1 MASKSNP
8 KVKQELAPDQIK
20 PILPRRISS
29 FASELIGHGGI
40 DLSTPSKNT
49 KSTKSTNLKAPKKS
63 VGNNTTTKKQ
73 AVITKPVTDPKGVK
87 NEKPQFDKEAEDKFD
102 AMIKGDLTD
111 LPTLPKSIVKVFLSS
126 TFTDMREERNMLARV
141 VYPRLQKICADQD
154 LEFQVVDMRWGVT
167 DDSQNDH
174 SVEKL
179 CLLEVENCQKDSLGP
194 NFMLITGDR
203 YGFQPITTEL
213 SLDEYLMIRT
223 EVQEMDLENKDLL
236 DTWYKRDDNAIQ
248 PVYTLQTIRSMFP
261 FFGDYSPGCDE
272 PRVRDAVN
280 WSKTF
285 EALKKLLQT
294 AAHSLLK
301 KGKISDERYHDFHK
315 SVTEFEID
323 KGILKAKDPHLHTVL
338 YQRTFQ
344 GLTDA
349 NLVETNTIRFIDV
362 ITQSGKSEIN
372 QELVTLR
379 KELSAR
385 IAKVLPASNIRSY
398 TLPWKPG
405 GLDPEAHPE
414 HKTYLTEFCE
424 TFVADCQRLIEGGL
438 SKRRNQIRQAEY
450 YSRYSEVIHHLQF
463 CKNKCQTFCG
473 QEETLEKAR
482 SYIMDKDNRSPLVIH
497 APSGAGKT
505 SIMAMI
511 MSSVGKWFK
520 GESHLKVIRFIG
532 TSPDSINIY
541 DVLFSVLGQLADAAC
556 LIMEP
561 VRYKNMKNLIKYF
574 PHFMRVVS
582 NACKVPVVILIDS
595 LDQLSPANNA
605 YGMEWVPTLLP
616 PNIKLILSTLPEE
629 HNIRENLQKLLAKNC
644 MVAVPILPESTGR
657 DIIKKYMGLKNR
669 TLTEEQVKFLISI
682 LKNDPSPLFLKLLLD
697 RAEKWHS
704 FTQVSELH
712 LSSTVIESINTLFQ
726 QLEKKYGLQ
735 LISSALG
742 FISVGLNGITDIE
755 IEDALSCD
763 DKVLDEVYRFHDPP
777 VNGIVR
783 IPPVLWARIRH
794 DIQEYLV
801 ERMSHGKTTLHW
813 YHRQFIAAA
822 TKRYAAD
829 EKAPYLN
836 KILVDVFLH
845 ENGLQRDITLS
856 QRKNLKIPN
865 ADRQITPQPCTVT
878 NKRKLSCLA
887 YHVVNAWPLIEPSSA
902 KSLVCCNFKFLQTKI
917 AAFSISHVTD
927 DLSSYLEKFEDEEL
941 LLLRNFLSTSKDNLR
956 LPVRLAVCLLAFISC
971 DEGHIHLKE
980 LLDQAREYLITNK
993 SPLLLPAFS
1002 CLAARRDISEALD
1015 TTLKGFSNIVTEN
1028 SEYVLLKTLHAID
1041 DEDQRDRFA
1050 VVNTLTED
1058 LQQVTLANV
1067 CNIPK
1072 ISKSGKEIFFTTNS
1086 SLVCLYYEDWKFKK
1100 VSFEAPSQTLAF
1112 EVNDDRKFGVIHL
1125 SDEKLLLYDLMTLNK
1140 KGTFSFEK
1148 SKNYKVSKIHCTND
1162 ETSPVIIVVGEIAET
1177 DKVPSS
1183 QSFLAQFQV
1192 GKEKPVKTVILDM
1205 LLKPELSSYLNK
1217 EEMIVIGTKH
1227 LSDSANGVS
1236 QLLRYETKSLNPVE
1250 PAIIFPQELV
1260 QISAETLS
1268 SSSRVAVLS
1277 KEGMVFIAD
1286 GSSTKILSEI
1296 KLNNPVTQFGVKW
1309 EENIVL
1315 LGDSQGYITVYDIKL
1330 NKTLWAFFAH
1340 AVSVKRI
1347 VVLEEQIVSM
1357 GEKLETKIWSFRGL
1371 YDDMQREKKAKKEKQ
1386 MTLPSLLEQKSSSAA
1401 DLSLDG
1407 KDLITCTEEKVVRIW
1422 SVANQELQREFKVDL
1437 VVDTIQC
1444 LTDRCIAVFEKS
1456 KQRLEI
1462 LDQDYGKQIL
1472 KTSPNILAFVVNND
1486 RDKIYT
1492 VNSQMEGSLAVEVID
1507 LKLRKVTKSVNLKKG
1522 IERFLSIDAVLST
1535 SERFLV
1541 LRTQITNEEY
1551 ETIVAMWKKTGSFQP
1566 QHHRYRFTAVD
1577 LTQGTGGLM
1586 PCLRQLSK
1594 IPTLGEKC
1602 IPFSGNVMLITTR
1615 RWVVF
1620 WDIPTGKCDQKPS
1633 KVDRVKGMFYRP
1645 DWLGQDCKGTSR
1657 AIVQSPNKEFL
1668 AVGSEDGYMFLY
1680 NTTTGLP
1687 LGHMKP
1693 SSCHTAEVIQIG
1705 ISPDSKW
1712 VVSACRN
1719 NTLKLWDSASA
1730 KEQFSLRVDSEVQ
1743 KIYFTCDSKYVAV
1756 FTGSQATRLL
1766 LFKIHPGS

>member
-1 MASKSNP
+1 MASKANP
-8 KVKQELAPDQIK
+8 KVAQDLAPKHMK

-40 DLSTPSKNT
+40 NMSTPPTKET
-49 KSTKSTNLKAPKKS
+49 KSLNLKAPKKS
-63 VGNNTTTKKQ
+63 VGGSTMTKKQ
-73 AVITKPVTDPKGVK
+73 AVITKPSLMDPKGAK
-87 NEKPQFDKEAEDKFD
+87 KEKPQFDKEAEDKFD
-102 AMIKGDLTD
+102 AMIKGDMTD
-111 LPTLPKSIVKVFLSS
+111 LPPLPKSIVKIFLSS
-126 TFTDMREERNMLARV
+126 TFSDMREERNMLARE
-141 VYPRLQKICADQD
+141 VYPRLQKICAAQD

-174 SVEKL
+174 SVEKI

-203 YGFQPITTEL
+203 YGFQPIPTEL
-213 SLDEYLMIRT
+213 SVDEFSMIRK
-223 EVQEMDLENKDLL
+223 EIQEMNLENKDLL

-248 PVYTLQTIRSMFP
+248 PVYILQTVRSMFP

-272 PRVRDAVN
+272 PRARDTAN
-280 WSKTF
+280 WWKTF

-301 KGKISDERYHDFHK
+301 KEKISDERYHDFYK

-323 KGILKAKDPHLHTVL
+323 KGILKANDPQLHAVL
-338 YQRTFQ
+338 YDRTFQ

-349 NLVETNTIRFIDV
+349 NLVERNADKHIDV
-362 ITQSGKSEIN
+362 IKQSGKSEIN
-372 QELVTLR
+372 QEIVKLR

-385 IAKVLPASNIRSY
+385 ISKVLPASNIRSFL
-398 TLPWKPG
+398 LPWKPG

-414 HKTYLTEFCE
+414 HKTYLTQFCE

-438 SKRRNQIRQAEY
+438 SKRRNQIRQGEY

-463 CKNKCQTFCG
+463 CKTKCQTFCG

-482 SYIMDKDNRSPLVIH
+482 SYILDKDNRSPLVIH

-505 SIMAMI
+505 SVMAMI
-511 MSSVGKWFK
+511 MSIVGNWFR
-520 GESHLKVIRFIG
+520 GEKHIKIIRFLG

-541 DVLFSVLGQLADAAC
+541 DVLFAVLGQLADAAE

-561 VRYKNMKNLIKYF
+561 VRYKNMKNLIEYF
-574 PHFMRVVS
+574 PRFLRVVS
-582 NACKVPVVILIDS
+582 NALKIPVVIILDS

-605 YGMEWVPTLLP
+605 YALEWVPTLLP

-629 HNIRENLQKLLAKNC
+629 HNIKENLRKLLPENC
-644 MVAVPILPESTGR
+644 MVAVPILPETTGR
-657 DIIKKYMGLKNR
+657 EIIKKYLGLKNR
-669 TLTEEQVKFLISI
+669 TLTEEQVKFLLSI
-682 LKNDPSPLFLKLLLD
+682 FKNDPSPLFLKLLLD
-697 RAEKWHS
+697 RAEKWYS
-704 FTQVSELH
+704 FTEVSELH
-712 LSSTVIESINTLFQ
+712 LTNTVLESINTLFQ

-763 DKVLDEVYRFHDPP
+763 DRVLDEVYRFHDPP

-794 DIQEYLV
+794 DIQEYIV

-822 TKRYAAD
+822 TKRYASD

-845 ENGLQRDITLS
+845 EDGLQRDITLS

-887 YHVVNAWPLIEPSSA
+887 YHVVNARALIEPSRA
-902 KSLVCCNFKFLQTKI
+902 KSLVFCNFKFLQTKI
-917 AAFSISHVTD
+917 AAFSVSHVTD
-927 DLSSYLEKFEDEEL
+927 DLSSYLETFEDEEL

-956 LPVRLAVCLLAFISC
+956 LPVRLAVCLLAYINC
-971 DEGHIHLKE
+971 DEGHFHLKK
-980 LLDQAREYLITNK
+980 LLAQAREYLITNK
-993 SPLLLPAFS
+993 SPLLLPAFC

-1015 TTLKGFSNIVTEN
+1015 ATLKGFSNIVTEN
-1028 SEYVLLKTLHAID
+1028 SEYVLLKTLNAID

-1050 VVNTLTED
+1050 VVNTVTED
-1058 LQQVTLANV
+1058 LQQVTLANF
-1067 CNIPK
+1067 CNFPK

-1086 SLVCLYYEDWKFKK
+1086 SLVCLYYEDRKFKK
-1100 VSFEAPSQTLAF
+1100 VGFETTSQPLAF

-1125 SDEKLLLYDLMTLNK
+1125 SDEKLLLYDLMTLK
-1140 KGTFSFEK
+1140 KMGIFSFEK
-1148 SKNYKVSKIHCTND
+1148 SRNYKVSRVHCTND
-1162 ETSPVIIVVGEIAET
+1162 ETSPIIIVVGEIAET
-1177 DKVPSS
+1177 DKIPRS
-1183 QSFLAQFQV
+1183 QSFLAQFRV
-1192 GKEKPVKTVILDM
+1192 GKENPVKTVILDAT
-1205 LLKPELSSYLNK
+1205 LKPELGSFLHE
-1217 EEMIVIGTKH
+1217 EEMIVIGTENLLK
-1227 LSDSANGVS
+1227 SANIGS
-1236 QLLRYETKSLNPVE
+1236 QLMRYETKSLNQIE
-1250 PAIIFPQELV
+1250 PAIIFPQKII
-1260 QISAETLS
+1260 QIYAETSS
-1268 SSSRVAVLS
+1268 SSSRLAVLS
-1277 KEGMVFIAD
+1277 REGVVFIAD

-1296 KLNNPVTQFGVKW
+1296 KLNNPVTQLGVKW
-1309 EENIVL
+1309 EKNVVL
-1315 LGDSQGYITVYDIKL
+1315 LGDLQGYITVYDIKL
-1330 NKTLWAFFAH
+1330 NKNLGSFFAH
-1340 AVSVKRI
+1340 AISVKRI
-1347 VVLEEQIVSM
+1347 VVLEEHIVSM

-1371 YDDMQREKKAKKEKQ
+1371 HEDMQKERKAKQEKQ
-1386 MTLPSLLEQKSSSAA
+1386 ITQPSLLEQKSTSAA

-1407 KDLITCTEEKVVRIW
+1407 KDLITCTEEKFVRIW

-1437 VVDTIQC
+1437 VVDTVQC
-1444 LTDRCIAVFEKS
+1444 LADRCIAVFEKS

-1472 KTSPNILAFVVNND
+1472 KTSPNVLAFVVNND

-1507 LKLRKVTKSVNLKKG
+1507 LKLKKITKSLNLKKG

-1541 LRTQITNEEY
+1541 LQTQITNEEY

-1615 RWVVF
+1615 RWIVF

-1633 KVDRVKGMFYRP
+1633 KVDRAKGMFYRP
-1645 DWLGQDCKGTSR
+1645 DWLGQECQGTSR

-1693 SSCHTAEVIQIG
+1693 PSCHTVEVMQIS
-1705 ISPDSKW
+1705 ISPDSRW
-1712 VVSACRN
+1712 VASACRN

-1743 KIYFTCDSKYVAV
+1743 KINFTCDSKYVAV
-1756 FTGSQATRLL
+1756 FTGSQSTRLL
-1766 LFKIHPGS
+1766 LFQIHPGA